1 LTNACFN
8 AGCDNAEAKGGGVTR
23 TMLGGEV
30 VPYLAQSS
38 AQESISSATLG
49 LDSCVS
55 AVSQQTISIMSFM
68 PHSPAL
74 KCMGIPAKVLP
85 ASTTKRNKDASRAFM
100 CRSTLL
106 KNRIQRSL
114 PRPSDKS
121 SRTWMITIYG
131 AAIFMPELFT
141 RVFTQSRTNL
151 RNFSRLCKE
160 SPQLFIGPRRRVLCA
175 PAEIPIERG
184 ECSNV
189 TSLTLTSHPSKY
201 LLRLRTIPYAARPQR
216 RQFRLD
222 AGSFPES

>member
-38 AQESISSATLG
+38 AQEIISSATLG
-49 LDSCVS
+49 LDACVS
-55 AVSQQTISIMSFM
+55 AVSQQSISIMSFM

-85 ASTTKRNKDASRAFM
+85 ASTSKRNKDASRAFM

-114 PRPSDKS
+114 PRPSEKIQPDMDNHYLRRSNIHARAFYTSFHSKPDKS
-121 SRTWMITIYG
+121 AQFLAPLQGISAIVHWTKASRIVR
-131 AAIFMPELFT
+131 A
-141 RVFTQSRTNL
+141 R
-151 RNFSRLCKE
+151 RNSYRK
-160 SPQLFIGPRRRVLCA
+160 
-175 PAEIPIERG
+175 
-184 ECSNV
+184 
-189 TSLTLTSHPSKY
+189 T
-201 LLRLRTIPYAARPQR
+201 
-216 RQFRLD
+216 
-222 AGSFPES
+222 